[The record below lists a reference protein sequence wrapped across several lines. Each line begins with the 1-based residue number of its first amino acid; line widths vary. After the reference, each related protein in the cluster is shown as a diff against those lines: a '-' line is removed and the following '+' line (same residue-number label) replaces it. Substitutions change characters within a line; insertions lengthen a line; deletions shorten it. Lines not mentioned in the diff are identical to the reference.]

1 MPIWQ
6 LVHLIVTHLELVRQ
20 KLPLWQILGITLKP
34 RKFLLPIIPNV
45 LFDNYLQALT
55 GAELKIL
62 LVILRQT
69 NGWIDKR
76 TGTRKKRDCLSYGQ
90 FIAKTG
96 LSRRVVTDAIQK
108 LVDKQL
114 INVNCQ
120 SGKSMHLSYER
131 RGNPVLYYSSD
142 MCTFQPRL
150 VHFPTQTCAKSAHNK
165 TNHITKLTIQN

>member
-1 MPIWQ
+1 MNYKQ
-6 LVHLIVTHLELVRQ
+6 TTQ
-20 KLPLWQILGITLKP
+20 
-34 RKFLLPIIPNV
+34 IPNV

-55 GAELKIL
+55 SAELKIL

-76 TGTRKKRDCLSYGQ
+76 TGTRKKRDRLSYGQ

-96 LSRRVVTDAIQK
+96 LSRRVVSVAIQK
-108 LVDKQL
+108 LLDKQL

-120 SGKSMHLSYER
+120 SGKSKHLSHER
-131 RGNPVLYYSSD
+131 RGSPVLYYSSD
-142 MCTFQPRL
+142 LCTFQPRL

-165 TNHITKLTIQN
+165 TKKAV